1 MRGVMK
7 PIEMLGCSV
16 TTMVRM
22 ITKCY
27 IGKLWFVKCK
37 VQVFFVLFFPF
48 TVLLGKL
55 WFVKCKVHISF
66 CALMTVFVF
75 TVN

>member
-1 MRGVMK
+1 MK

-27 IGKLWFVKCK
+27 IRKLWFVR
-37 VQVFFVLFFPF
+37 
-48 TVLLGKL
+48 
-55 WFVKCKVHISF
+55 CKVHISF